1 MVKGKSGKRVLSAP
15 RMESERAGAKSRK
28 RFGEAFA
35 ETAGAPA
42 AEHEPFSSAVASRVA
57 ILLSGAHLPK
67 RRSDGGTPWQFA
79 LGDYEVRFS
88 EKTPR
93 GTARR
98 DGGSWGIYLRDW
110 NVRVATFTADS
121 AALRKALAHMF
132 DAAHV
137 LTESVKKAVEIQ
149 TKGNHGRHRS

>member
-1 MVKGKSGKRVLSAP
+1 MATVLKAKSGLKMRCAP
-15 RMESERAGAKSRK
+15 RMGSEANEVAK
-28 RFGEAFA
+28 
-35 ETAGAPA
+35 
-42 AEHEPFSSAVASRVA
+42 
-57 ILLSGAHLPK
+57 ILEGHYHPK
-67 RRSDGGTPWQFA
+67 RHSDGKTPWQFA

-110 NVRVATFTADS
+110 NVRVATFADNS
-121 AALRKALAHMF
+121 DHLREALAKMF

-149 TKGNHGRHRS
+149 TKGNHERSRL

>member
-1 MVKGKSGKRVLSAP
+1 MAKPKPKSKPKSKP
-15 RMESERAGAKSRK
+15 AKSNK
-28 RFGEAFA
+28 RQNYA
-35 ETAGAPA
+35 EIAK
-42 AEHEPFSSAVASRVA
+42 
-57 ILLSGAHLPK
+57 ILKGHYHPK
-67 RRSDGGTPWQFA
+67 RHSDGKTPWQFA

-110 NVRVATFTADS
+110 NVRVATFADNS
-121 AALRKALAHMF
+121 DHLREALAKMF

-149 TKGNHGRHRS
+149 TKGNHERQSR